1 MHGSPAWHVRG
12 GVVKTAPASRSGDP
26 SVKRPR
32 VAPGIHV
39 RRATPKRRRELQAAQ
54 VDAAVEHRAIA
65 HRTAAEVVHQ
75 IAGLPVHEPTSNE
88 AMGQQSGHELLVE
101 VVFAG
106 VRSGRLI
113 VGFSR
118 GLTRQ
123 VGTSMAAVVDL
134 DGCPLNPVEAAKDL
148 TSALAHAVLGAI
160 FGADARPRMQAPQA
174 TTPRQF
180 GAQASVLGVADGHLS
195 IDLHLDQSR
204 L

>member
-1 MHGSPAWHVRG
+1 MCVAMCVN
-12 GVVKTAPASRSGDP
+12 TAPPYRSSDP
-26 SVKRPR
+26 SAKRPR
-32 VAPGIHV
+32 ATKGIHV
-39 RRATPKRRRELQAAQ
+39 RCATPKRRRELQVAQ
-54 VDAAVEHRAIA
+54 IGAELEHRAITQ
-65 HRTAAEVVHQ
+65 RTAAEVVHQ
-75 IAGLPVHEPTSNE
+75 IAGLPVSESIVTE
-88 AMGQQSGHELLVE
+88 RGGHELVVE

-106 VRSGRLI
+106 VRSGRLTI
-113 VGFSR
+113 GFSR

-123 VGTSMAAVVDL
+123 VGASMAAMVDL
-134 DGCPLNPVEAAKDL
+134 DGHPLNPVEAAKDL

-180 GAQASVLGVADGHLS
+180 GDQSSVLGVADGHLS

>member
-1 MHGSPAWHVRG
+1 MCI
-12 GVVKTAPASRSGDP
+12 VVCVNTAPTSRPGDL
-26 SVKRPR
+26 SNRPR
-32 VAPGIHV
+32 VARGIHV

-54 VDAAVEHRAIA
+54 VDAALEQRAIT
-65 HRTAAEVVHQ
+65 HRTAAEVVQQ
-75 IAGLPVHEPTSNE
+75 IAGLPVSESTVSDQ
-88 AMGQQSGHELLVE
+88 GGHELLVE

-106 VRSGRLI
+106 VRSGRLTI
-113 VGFSR
+113 GFSR

-123 VGTSMAAVVDL
+123 VGASMAAMVDL
-134 DGCPLNPVEAAKDL
+134 EGRPLNPVEAAKDL

-160 FGADARPRMQAPQA
+160 FGAEARPRMQAPQA

-180 GAQASVLGVADGHLS
+180 GAQSSILGVADGHLS

>member
-1 MHGSPAWHVRG
+1 MCIAMNVNI
-12 GVVKTAPASRSGDP
+12 APQSRPGDP
-26 SVKRPR
+26 SAKRPR

-54 VDAAVEHRAIA
+54 VDAAHEQRAIA

-75 IAGLPVHEPTSNE
+75 IAGLPVSESVSTE
-88 AMGQQSGHELLVE
+88 RGGHELLVE

-106 VRSGRLI
+106 VRSGRLTI
-113 VGFSR
+113 GFSR

-123 VGTSMAAVVDL
+123 VGASMAAMVDL
-134 DGCPLNPVEAAKDL
+134 DGHPLNPVEAAKDL

-160 FGADARPRMQAPQA
+160 FGPDARPRMQAPQA

-180 GAQASVLGVADGHLS
+180 GDQSSILGVADGHLS

-204 L
+204 I